1 MQASTPFAL
10 PPGVEGEVVI
20 QYPLRINE
28 PNATFSTW
36 RLPPKARRRACL
48 EEGYKIIETPQ
59 EARADDEFADA
70 TSIAANPA
78 MDFPEHFTMWWVDPH
93 STAMNATEQ

>member
-10 PPGVEGEVVI
+10 PPGVEDEVMI

-48 EEGYKIIETPQ
+48 KEGYKIIETPQ
-59 EARADDEFADA
+59 EARADNVFAGA
-70 TSIAANPA
+70 SSVTANPA
-78 MDFPEHFTMWWVDPH
+78 MDFLEQSTIRWADP
-93 STAMNATEQ
+93 NGV